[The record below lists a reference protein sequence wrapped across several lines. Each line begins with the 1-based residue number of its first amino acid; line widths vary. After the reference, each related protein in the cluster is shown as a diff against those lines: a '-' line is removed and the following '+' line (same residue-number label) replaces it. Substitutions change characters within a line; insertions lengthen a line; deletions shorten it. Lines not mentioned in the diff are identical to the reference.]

1 MEYID
6 LRDLEGEELEVWKKA
21 LEEAGVD
28 FEGQKENE
36 PTFIPESEWHDY
48 AWDMANDVF
57 GIDLDKG
64 NFSAYFDDERWAD
77 DLKMDYSEIEVDGT
91 TYYYRNY

>member
-6 LRDLEGEELEVWKKA
+6 LRDLEGEELKTWKKA

-36 PTFIPESEWHDY
+36 PTFIPESEWEDY

-57 GIDLDKG
+57 GINLDEG
-64 NFSAYFDDERWAD
+64 ALSCYFDREKWES